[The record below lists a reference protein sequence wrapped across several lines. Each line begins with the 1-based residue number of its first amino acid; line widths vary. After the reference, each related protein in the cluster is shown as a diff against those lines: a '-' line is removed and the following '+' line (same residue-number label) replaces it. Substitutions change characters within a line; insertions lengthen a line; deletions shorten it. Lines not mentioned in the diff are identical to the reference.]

1 MGMFRTQ
8 AVHRST
14 APKWLARVFLGA
26 VLAGA
31 VATVAL
37 AQAFPSKNIR
47 LLTPYPPGGS
57 TDTLSRIMGPKLSA
71 ALGVPVTV
79 ENMAGANGGIGMAFL
94 AKAPPDG
101 HTILITT
108 ASPIVINPH
117 TFPNLPYDAL
127 KDFTHITMVATSES
141 ALLVNPK
148 VAARNLKE
156 LVDLSKANPIKIGVA
171 GRGGQPELIL
181 EKINKD
187 TGAKFI
193 VVPYAGGGPAITDAV
208 GGHVDGVL
216 NDIAG
221 TVKPMV
227 EAGRLR
233 SVAVLT
239 TTDKSV
245 MLPDAQTLSAQGQPV
260 QLHLRSWLVLLGP
273 ANMRPEVSE
282 RLRKAVS
289 DIVAEPEVVAALR
302 QNSLL
307 PYPSRST
314 TEVKDFI
321 EREWQIF
328 KDIQRE
334 TGVKVE

>member
-1 MGMFRTQ
+1 MVSFQTQ
-8 AVHRST
+8 GGQGVGPS
-14 APKWLARVFLGA
+14 KWLKTLFGA
-26 VLAGA
+26 ALLCL
-31 VATVAL
+31 VATASVA
-37 AQAFPSKNIR
+37 QTFPSKNIR

-57 TDTLSRIMGPKLSA
+57 TDALSRIVGPKLSR
-71 ALGVPVTV
+71 ALGVSVSV

-127 KDFTHITMVATSES
+127 KDFTHITLVATSES

-148 VAARNLKE
+148 VPANNLKE
-156 LVDLSKANPIKIGVA
+156 LVDLSKVSPIKIGVA

-239 TTDKSV
+239 TSDKSV
-245 MLPDAQTLSAQGQPV
+245 MLPEAQTLSAQGQPAY
-260 QLHLRSWLVLLGP
+260 LHLRSWLVLLGP

-282 RLRKAVS
+282 KLRKVVS
-289 DIVAEPEVVAALR
+289 EIVADPEVVSALR

-314 TEVKDFI
+314 AEVKGFI

>member
-1 MGMFRTQ
+1 MFTQ
-8 AVHRST
+8 N
-14 APKWLARVFLGA
+14 ARGRQGASLSNWMKAMLGTA
-26 VLAGA
+26 VLAL
-31 VATVAL
+31 VATTAS
-37 AQAFPSKNIR
+37 AQTFPSRNIR

-57 TDTLSRIMGPKLSA
+57 TDTLSRIVGPKLSQM
-71 ALGVPVTV
+71 LGVPVNV
-79 ENMAGANGGIGMAFL
+79 ENMAGANGGIGLAFL
-94 AKAPPDG
+94 AKAAPDG

-127 KDFTHITMVATSES
+127 KDFTHISLVATSES

-148 VAARNLKE
+148 VPARNLKE
-156 LVDLSKANPIKIGVA
+156 LVELSKASPIKIGVA

-187 TGAKFI
+187 TGAKMI

-208 GGHVDGVL
+208 AGHVDGVL

-221 TVKPMV
+221 NVKPMV
-227 EAGRLR
+227 ESGRLR

-239 TTDKSV
+239 TGARSV
-245 MLPDAQTLSAQGQPV
+245 MLPDAQTLTAQGQPAH
-260 QLHLRSWLVLLGP
+260 LHLRSWLVLLGP

-289 DIVAEPEVVAALR
+289 DIVADPEVINALR

-307 PYPSRST
+307 PYPSRSSA
-314 TEVKDFI
+314 EAKEFI

>member
-1 MGMFRTQ
+1 MFRFQTQ
-8 AVHRST
+8 GGQGVGPS
-14 APKWLARVFLGA
+14 KWLTTLFGA
-26 VLAGA
+26 ALLCLI
-31 VATVAL
+31 ATGSA
-37 AQAFPSKNIR
+37 AQTFPSKNIR

-57 TDTLSRIMGPKLSA
+57 TDALARIVGPKLSR
-71 ALGVPVTV
+71 ALGVPVSV

-127 KDFTHITMVATSES
+127 KDFTHITLVATSES

-148 VAARNLKE
+148 VPVNNLKE
-156 LVDLSKANPIKIGVA
+156 LVELSKVSPIKIGVA

-239 TTDKSV
+239 TSEKSV
-245 MLPDAQTLSAQGQPV
+245 MLPDAQTLSAQGQPAY
-260 QLHLRSWLVLLGP
+260 LHLRSWLVLLGP
-273 ANMRPEVSE
+273 ANMRPDVSE
-282 RLRKAVS
+282 KLRKVVS
-289 DIVAEPEVVAALR
+289 EIVADPEVVSALR

-314 TEVKDFI
+314 AEVKGFI

>member
-1 MGMFRTQ
+1 MLTIHARNGLAARFS
-8 AVHRST
+8 RS
-14 APKWLARVFLGA
+14 LG
-26 VLAGA
+26 LLLG
-31 VATVAL
+31 TVAIAMAATGAA
-37 AQAFPSKNIR
+37 AQTFPNKNIR

-57 TDTLSRIMGPKLSA
+57 TDTLARIVGPKLSQM
-71 ALGVPVTV
+71 LSVPVNV
-79 ENMAGANGGIGMAFL
+79 ENMAGANGGIGLSFL

-127 KDFTHITMVATSES
+127 KDFTHISLVATSES

-148 VAARNLKE
+148 VPARNLKE
-156 LVDLSKANPIKIGVA
+156 LVDLSKNTPVKIGVA

-187 TGAKFI
+187 TGAKLI

-221 TVKPMV
+221 NVKPMV
-227 EAGRLR
+227 ETGRLR

-239 TTDKSV
+239 TGPKSV
-245 MLPDAQTLSAQGQPV
+245 MLPDAQTLSAQGQPLH
-260 QLHLRSWLVLLGP
+260 LHLRSWLVLLGP

-282 RLRKAVS
+282 RLRKAMS
-289 DIVAEPEVVAALR
+289 DIVADPEVISSLR

-307 PYPSRST
+307 PYPSKST
-314 TEVKDFI
+314 PETKEFI
-321 EREWQIF
+321 EREWRIF
-328 KDIQRE
+328 RDIQRE

>member
-1 MGMFRTQ
+1 MGLAATTSQ
-8 AVHRST
+8 AQT
-14 APKWLARVFLGA
+14 
-26 VLAGA
+26 
-31 VATVAL
+31 
-37 AQAFPSKNIR
+37 FPSGYIR

-57 TDTLSRIMGPKLSA
+57 TDTLARLVGPKLSQ
-71 ALGVPVTV
+71 ALGVPVNV
-79 ENMAGANGGIGMAFL
+79 ENMPGANGGIALAFL

-101 HTILITT
+101 RTILITS

-127 KDFTHITMVATSES
+127 KDFTDITLVATSES

-148 VAARNLKE
+148 VPARNLQE
-156 LVDLSKANPIKIGVA
+156 LIDLSKTRSVTIGLA

-181 EKINKD
+181 EKIKKD

-193 VVPYAGGGPAITDAV
+193 GVPYKGGGPAITDAV

-221 TVKPMV
+221 NVKSMV
-227 EAGRLR
+227 ESGRLP

-239 TTDKSV
+239 TSAKSV

-260 QLHLRSWLVLLGP
+260 DFHLRSFLVLLGP
-273 ANMRPEVSE
+273 ANMRPDVSE
-282 RLRKAVS
+282 QLRKAIFDIVS
-289 DIVAEPEVVAALR
+289 DPEVVSALR

-307 PYPSRST
+307 PSPSRST
-314 TEVKDFI
+314 AEATEFI
-321 EREWQIF
+321 EREWRIF

>member
-1 MGMFRTQ
+1 MRTQ
-8 AVHRST
+8 MARDGQGAPLLRWMKQVLGGMALALAAT
-14 APKWLARVFLGA
+14 AAS
-26 VLAGA
+26 
-31 VATVAL
+31 

-57 TDTLSRIMGPKLSA
+57 TDTLSRIVGPKLA
-71 ALGVPVTV
+71 QVLGVSVTV
-79 ENMAGANGGIGMAFL
+79 ENMAGANGGIGLQFL

-127 KDFTHITMVATSES
+127 KDFTHISLVATSES

-148 VAARNLKE
+148 VPAKNLKE
-156 LVDLSKANPIKIGVA
+156 LVEVSRTTPIKIGVA

-187 TGAKFI
+187 TGAKLI

-221 TVKPMV
+221 NVKPMV
-227 EAGRLR
+227 ESGRLR

-239 TTDKSV
+239 TSAKSV
-245 MLPDAQTLSAQGQPV
+245 MLPDAQTLTAQGQPPH
-260 QLHLRSWLVLLGP
+260 LHLRSWLVLLGP

-282 RLRKAVS
+282 RLRKAIS
-289 DIVAEPEVVAALR
+289 DIVADPEVVAALR

-314 TEVKDFI
+314 AEVKEFI

>member
-1 MGMFRTQ
+1 
-8 AVHRST
+8 
-14 APKWLARVFLGA
+14 
-26 VLAGA
+26 
-31 VATVAL
+31 
-37 AQAFPSKNIR
+37 

-57 TDTLSRIMGPKLSA
+57 TDALARIVGPKLSR
-71 ALGVPVTV
+71 ALGVSVSV

-127 KDFTHITMVATSES
+127 KDFTHITLVATSES

-148 VAARNLKE
+148 VPANNMKE
-156 LVDLSKANPIKIGVA
+156 LIDLSKVSPIKIGVA

-239 TTDKSV
+239 TSDKSV
-245 MLPDAQTLSAQGQPV
+245 MLPEAQTLSAQGQPAH
-260 QLHLRSWLVLLGP
+260 LHLRSWLVLLGP
-273 ANMRPEVSE
+273 ANIRPEVSE
-282 RLRKAVS
+282 KLRKVVS
-289 DIVAEPEVVAALR
+289 EIVADPEVVSALR

-314 TEVKDFI
+314 AEVKGFI

>member
-1 MGMFRTQ
+1 MFNMSVRDLY
-8 AVHRST
+8 T
-14 APKWLARVFLGA
+14 ALRWSGKLFLGA
-26 VLAGA
+26 VLAGI
-31 VATVAL
+31 VATTSL
-37 AQAFPSKNIR
+37 SQTFPGKSIR

-57 TDTLSRIMGPKLSA
+57 TDSLSRIIGPKLST

-79 ENMAGANGGIGMAFL
+79 ENMAGANGGIAMTFL
-94 AKAPPDG
+94 AKALPDG
-101 HTILITT
+101 HTILMTT

-117 TFPNLPYDAL
+117 TFPNLPYDSL
-127 KDFTHITMVATSES
+127 KDFTHITLVATSES

-156 LVDLSKANPIKIGVA
+156 LVDLSKTSPIKIGVA

-193 VVPYAGGGPAITDAV
+193 VVPYAGGGPAIIDAV
-208 GGHVDGVL
+208 GGHIDGVL

-227 EAGRLR
+227 DAGRLR

-245 MLPDAQTLSAQGQPV
+245 MLPDAQTLSAQSQPV
-260 QLHLRSWLVLLGP
+260 YLHLRSWLVLLGP
-273 ANMRPEVSE
+273 AKMRPEVSE
-282 RLRKAVS
+282 RLRKAVA
-289 DIVAEPEVVAALR
+289 DIVAEPEVVSALR

-307 PYPSRST
+307 PFPSRST
-314 TEVKDFI
+314 AEVKDFI

>member
-1 MGMFRTQ
+1 
-8 AVHRST
+8 
-14 APKWLARVFLGA
+14 
-26 VLAGA
+26 
-31 VATVAL
+31 
-37 AQAFPSKNIR
+37 
-47 LLTPYPPGGS
+47 
-57 TDTLSRIMGPKLSA
+57 LSRIIGPKLST

-79 ENMAGANGGIGMAFL
+79 ENMAGANGGIAMTFL
-94 AKAPPDG
+94 AKALPDG

-117 TFPNLPYDAL
+117 TFPNLPYDSL
-127 KDFTHITMVATSES
+127 KDFTHITLVATSES

-156 LVDLSKANPIKIGVA
+156 LVDLSKTGSIKIGVA

-193 VVPYAGGGPAITDAV
+193 VVPYAGGGPAIIDAV
-208 GGHVDGVL
+208 GGHIDGVL

-227 EAGRLR
+227 DAGRLR

-245 MLPDAQTLSAQGQPV
+245 MLPDAQTLSAQSQPV
-260 QLHLRSWLVLLGP
+260 YLHLRSWLVLLGP
-273 ANMRPEVSE
+273 AKMRPEVSE
-282 RLRKAVS
+282 RLRKAVA
-289 DIVAEPEVVAALR
+289 DIVAEPEVVSALR

-307 PYPSRST
+307 PFPSRST
-314 TEVKDFI
+314 AEVKDFI